1 MPEQATHVPAALA
14 ALGLG
19 AMGDEARA
27 ADGLARVIAVHKDHY
42 LVSRGDGDV
51 FAEAAG
57 KFLHRAESAMDLPTV
72 GDWVRA
78 DFLDDG
84 THAVI
89 RELLPRKSL
98 LRRKSAGRN
107 VDYQLIGANI
117 DTAFVLQSL
126 DHDFNPRRLE
136 RYLVMVH
143 ESGALPAVLL
153 SKCDL
158 CTAAAAEQKLA
169 RIADR
174 VIGLDVLPFS
184 NESGEGLDRI
194 EALLQAGRTYCLLGS
209 SGVGKSTLLNRLLR
223 SERLETQAVRAKD
236 SKGRHT
242 TTHRQLFRLPS
253 GAMVIDSPGMR
264 ELGNLHV
271 ETGIDETF
279 ADIAKLERQCR
290 FSDCSHGNE
299 KGCAVRAAIEDG
311 RLPEERYRNY
321 QAMNREAAFNE
332 MAYHEKRRKDR
343 DFGKMV
349 KSVMKH
355 KRKR

>member
-1 MPEQATHVPAALA
+1 MPEQATHIPAALA

-57 KFLHRAESAMDLPTV
+57 KFLHRAQSAMDLPTV

-136 RYLVMVH
+136 RYLVMINQGNIRPV
-143 ESGALPAVLL
+143 LLL
-153 SKCDL
+153 SKSDL
-158 CTAAAAEQKLA
+158 VSPAAVESSLEFA
-169 RIADR
+169 RKMQP
-174 VIGLDVLPFS
+174 GLEALGFS
-184 NESGEGLDRI
+184 N
-194 EALLQAGRTYCLLGS
+194 LQPGSLQRVRELMDPGRTYCLLGS
-209 SGVGKSTLLNRLLR
+209 SGVGKTTLAQVIAQVTSAAFLPTRGSGIRPWASRISWTWAGTSHVSQPPSSRAASRSSASPR
-223 SERLETQAVRAKD
+223 SESRSNPRV
-236 SKGRHT
+236 
-242 TTHRQLFRLPS
+242 
-253 GAMVIDSPGMR
+253 V
-264 ELGNLHV
+264 
-271 ETGIDETF
+271 
-279 ADIAKLERQCR
+279 
-290 FSDCSHGNE
+290 
-299 KGCAVRAAIEDG
+299 
-311 RLPEERYRNY
+311 
-321 QAMNREAAFNE
+321 
-332 MAYHEKRRKDR
+332 MAW
-343 DFGKMV
+343 
-349 KSVMKH
+349 
-355 KRKR
+355 